1 LSRFTEYF
9 EIIRTLHNFKTYMNE
24 SSDKMEEISKKNFRS
39 REEIEKIL
47 KQGTMGFLGM
57 CKDGMPYVIPLTYV
71 YVSGK
76 IIFHCALQ
84 GKKLEYIMTN
94 PQVCFAMGSQS
105 GKTMRHP
112 QGGGCKADNDSAVCY
127 GKARIIDDLN
137 ERCRILNTFN
147 QLLRPGSRKVLLKE
161 VERCH
166 AVEITINE
174 MTGRRQRKGI
184 ERTYWSYC
192 FKEEVESKK

>member
-1 LSRFTEYF
+1 MKSGKME
-9 EIIRTLHNFKTYMNE
+9 KP
-24 SSDKMEEISKKNFRS
+24 SDKFKNS

-47 KQGTMGFLGM
+47 RKETLGFLGM
-57 CKDGMPYVIPLTYV
+57 CKDEVPYVIPLTYV
-71 YVSGK
+71 YTNGK
-76 IIFHCALQ
+76 ILFHCALR
-84 GKKLEYIMTN
+84 GKKLDYIRSN
-94 PQVCFAMGSQS
+94 PHVCLSAGRQS

-127 GKARIIDDLN
+127 GKARIIDDIN

-147 QLLRPGSRKVLLKE
+147 QLLRPGARKVLLKE

-174 MTGRRQRKGI
+174 MTGRRQRKGL
-184 ERTYWSYC
+184 EYTYWKYN
-192 FKEEVESKK
+192 FKKKID

>member
-1 LSRFTEYF
+1 
-9 EIIRTLHNFKTYMNE
+9 MND
-24 SSDKMEEISKKNFRS
+24 SSDKMKEISKKIIRS

-47 KQGTMGFLGM
+47 RKETLGFLGM
-57 CKDGMPYVIPLTYV
+57 AKDRIPYVIPLTYV
-71 YVSGK
+71 YTNGK

-84 GKKLEYIMTN
+84 GKKLDYIRTN
-94 PQVCFAMGSQS
+94 PRVCFAAGRQS

-127 GKARIIDDLN
+127 GKARIVDDIN

-147 QLLRPGSRKVLLKE
+147 QMLRPGAREVLVKE

-166 AVEITINE
+166 AIEITITE
-174 MTGRRQRKGI
+174 MTGRRQRKGL
-184 ERTYWSYC
+184 EYTYWEYR
-192 FKEEVESKK
+192 FKDKG

>member
-1 LSRFTEYF
+1 MTGLIKN
-9 EIIRTLHNFKTYMNE
+9 IIK
-24 SSDKMEEISKKNFRS
+24 S

-47 KQGTMGFLGM
+47 KKQTMGFLGM
-57 CKDGMPYVIPLTYV
+57 CNDGMPYVIPLTYV
-71 YVSGK
+71 YTSGK

-84 GKKLEYIMTN
+84 GKKLEYIRTN
-94 PQVCFAMGSQS
+94 PQVCFAIGSQS

-127 GKARIIDDLN
+127 GKARIIDDIN

-166 AVEITINE
+166 AVEITIAE
-174 MTGRRQRKGI
+174 MTGRRQRKGL
-184 ERTYWSYC
+184 EYTYWDYT
-192 FKEEVESKK
+192 FREKGERRK